1 MNSPLKVQCLV
12 AAASGQWGVSFP
24 QMVEIFFIYVYILLA
39 RMQRS
44 ATDLAMCG
52 IWGECLLWIFRF
64 GANEFALGSS
74 PSVHR

>member
-1 MNSPLKVQCLV
+1 MNFLLKVQCLV

-44 ATDLAMCG
+44 ATDLATCG
-52 IWGECLLWIFRF
+52 IWGECL
-64 GANEFALGSS
+64 S
-74 PSVHR
+74 